1 MASTRLLPTCSTF
14 RLAKHPLAVADK
26 AMATTPSMGP
36 GRQDVQR
43 TQPGVGAR
51 LSAVRVP
58 VPAAAAAVRMAMAAV
73 AAAAVAGVR
82 VRRVRMR
89 RPAVAAMRM
98 RVRAVA
104 MAMVVRAMAVPVP
117 VVVPGVAVAVLAQDH
132 KDEHVDEHA
141 RQREEEHHCAA
152 RRLAHVLKAAGP
164 QSTQQAT
171 RAAAVRHRRGCTT
184 VERPG
189 STPVLPGRAR
199 LPSTGTGL
207 RTRSTA
213 STTRMPV
220 TSHVLSTLASAPSTS
235 ILWYLRPIR

>member
-51 LSAVRVP
+51 LNAVRVP
-58 VPAAAAAVRMAMAAV
+58 VPAAAAAVRMAMAA
-73 AAAAVAGVR
+73 AAAAVVAGVR
-82 VRRVRMR
+82 VRRVRVR

-152 RRLAHVLKAAGP
+152 RRLAHVLK
-164 QSTQQAT
+164 Q
-171 RAAAVRHRRGCTT
+171 
-184 VERPG
+184 
-189 STPVLPGRAR
+189 PGRR
-199 LPSTGTGL
+199 VPSKPHAL
-207 RTRSTA
+207 RQYGIA
-213 STTRMPV
+213 GV
-220 TSHVLSTLASAPSTS
+220 A
-235 ILWYLRPIR
+235 